1 MRTAPP
7 TPYTA
12 NTMDDHSLT
21 LIQISA
27 QQLLAL
33 KAPAPDRHCIQFLGS
48 CEEPQASSGY
58 VHTAACG
65 YHILMEERDAN
76 NASHTLGTSDHE
88 SAGSYHPEGICQ
100 QLQTRRLG
108 SHWGRWTLAFQSLQ
122 HPFHDLLPEIG
133 DPD

>member
-1 MRTAPP
+1 
-7 TPYTA
+7 
-12 NTMDDHSLT
+12 MDDHSRT

-27 QQLLAL
+27 QQLLAS
-33 KAPAPDRHCIQFLGS
+33 KAPAPDRHYIQFLGS
-48 CEEPQASSGY
+48 CEVPQSSSGY
-58 VHTAACG
+58 VHTAASG
-65 YHILMEERDAN
+65 YDILMDERDAN
-76 NASHTLGTSDHE
+76 NASHKLGRSHYE

-122 HPFHDLLPEIG
+122 HPFHQLLLEIG